1 MVSTA
6 VYDMGLLLIALTVN
20 YFTFI
25 NPCVLA
31 TYIKIMS
38 HCCVKWRYN
47 MFRNATLWF
56 QLLNHLELIQNYLK
70 VLVYSVK

>member
-25 NPCVLA
+25 NACVLA

-38 HCCVKWRYN
+38 QSSGGVTCLGMQYYGSRSFKTVEPPQTHPK
-47 MFRNATLWF
+47 LP
-56 QLLNHLELIQNYLK
+56 QSSI
-70 VLVYSVK
+70 